1 MKTLFLLGVTVIAIV
16 ALLAGGFFR
25 SFKAK
30 SESVLDKSVGMNGS
44 FEITKSGLPVNWLI
58 YTQKTISTGDY
69 DFIIDS
75 EQYKSGTQSLK
86 FVVRACSPDGGW
98 HSPGFSQEYDA
109 IPATVYKVSFWVKN
123 DGAEFRVKVGGITG
137 DKGRYETIVKS
148 SENFAT
154 WTQFEHKYTIPP
166 KFNRIRIELNV
177 LKSGIF
183 WIDDVEI
190 SGISN

>member
-86 FVVRACSPDGGW
+86 FVVRTCSPDGGW

-109 IPATVYKVSFWVKN
+109 IPGTVYKVNFWVKN
-123 DGAEFRVKVGGITG
+123 EGAEFRVKVGGITG
-137 DKGRYETIVKS
+137 DKGVTKQLYSQVMISPPGRSMSTSIRCLPS
-148 SENFAT
+148 SIG
-154 WTQFEHKYTIPP
+154 YG
-166 KFNRIRIELNV
+166 LN
-177 LKSGIF
+177 LTF
-183 WIDDVEI
+183 
-190 SGISN
+190 